1 MNINNK
7 DLALSIKSP
16 LGNEKV
22 INFIYAQLNQ
32 IYDLL
37 EISFQMTYS
46 IYSVKK
52 VDININKLVESK
64 DRIDELRKD
73 IISYIS
79 KASPAM
85 LNKEDWIRILTK
97 LNGIADK
104 SIGITYRLSEVYH
117 RKWSIPKDVGILL
130 SDLAGKV
137 LNSFKTF
144 REIVLQMTYA
154 PDKALE
160 KCLTIDKLE
169 KIIDKQYREMSFKIL
184 EMKRSFDKKYVI
196 KEIADMFEEISDTI
210 QDMTDDIRIIILNI
224 I

>member
-1 MNINNK
+1 MNINDK
-7 DLALSIKSP
+7 DLELSIKSP

-117 RKWSIPKDVGILL
+117 RKWNIPKDVGIFL

-144 REIVLQMTYA
+144 KEIVLQMTYA

-169 KIIDKQYREMSFKIL
+169 KIIDRQYREMSFKIL

>member
-1 MNINNK
+1 LDISNK

-117 RKWSIPKDVGILL
+117 RKWNIPKDVGILL

-144 REIVLQMTYA
+144 REIVLQMTHA

>member
-1 MNINNK
+1 LNINNK